1 MYAGASKAYVSD
13 VFIKEMTAI
22 IKGINTLDPV
32 EMELVIQE
40 IMDAEEIVIIT
51 HDKEQDMRVN
61 LIGYEDNLL
70 AIRDLIE
77 AQRYTFNTIFH
88 SDYPPD
94 C

>member
-1 MYAGASKAYVSD
+1 MYAGTSKAYVSNI
-13 VFIKEMTAI
+13 FIKEMTAI

-40 IMDAEEIVIIT
+40 IMDAEEIVMIT
-51 HDKEQDMRVN
+51 HGKDQDIRVN

>member
-13 VFIKEMTAI
+13 IFIKEMTAI

-51 HDKEQDMRVN
+51 HDKGQDMRVN

>member
-1 MYAGASKAYVSD
+1 MA
-13 VFIKEMTAI
+13 AI

-40 IMDAEEIVIIT
+40 IMDAKEIVIIT